1 MNVGVHLPKNAVAF
15 VKKNLLFFVLLAA
28 YLAFVAYNRDFLNPA
43 LVEWKTVTIIA
54 SLIII
59 NTGMLASG
67 GIDIIAK
74 AILGRI
80 KDFRKLAV
88 FSILFTVLLSMFI
101 TNDASLIVLIPLT
114 MSIGKISGED
124 IKNVIVLQAIG
135 ANVGSMLTPFGNPQ
149 NIIMFREYGLS
160 LSMFV
165 LKMLPVFLISVVM
178 LLLFVFLL
186 DKKRRI
192 AGSGAAVGY
201 SRTLFGASL
210 LLFAVTI
217 TGFLYDSDVSFFLVM
232 AILGIVV
239 MLVFRPKSYSKA
251 AVLLRIDFLLILT
264 FVLIFLVINS
274 ARTFIGVIS
283 SSNPLAVFA
292 YSLIISQFISNVPAT
307 VLLQKNAMFL
317 PLSWGVNVGGNGT
330 VIASLANL
338 IALRGGNGIRALR
351 FMKIS
356 LIYMAAVALT
366 SMLLLYIIFNAV

>member
-1 MNVGVHLPKNAVAF
+1 LPQNAIAF

-74 AILGRI
+74 VILDRI
-80 KDFRKLAV
+80 KDFRKLAI

-124 IKNVIVLQAIG
+124 IKNIIVLQAIG

-149 NIIMFREYGLS
+149 NIIIFREYGLS

-178 LLLFVFLL
+178 LLIFVFLL
-186 DKKRRI
+186 NKKGKI

-201 SRTLFGASL
+201 SRTLFSASL
-210 LLFAVTI
+210 LIFAVTI
-217 TGFLYDSDVSFFLVM
+217 TGFLYDSGVSFFFVM
-232 AILGIVV
+232 AVLGIAV
-239 MLVFRPKSYSKA
+239 MLVFRPKSYSKT

-283 SSNPLAVFA
+283 SSNPLAMFV

-338 IALRGGNGIRALR
+338 IALRGGNGIKALR

-356 LIYMAAVALT
+356 LIYMAAVALI
-366 SMLLLYIIFNAV
+366 SMLLLYIIFNVV

>member
-1 MNVGVHLPKNAVAF
+1 MPQNAIAF

-80 KDFRKLAV
+80 KDFRKLAI

-124 IKNVIVLQAIG
+124 IKNIIVLQAIG

-149 NIIMFREYGLS
+149 NIIIFREYGLS

-178 LLLFVFLL
+178 LLIFVFLL
-186 DKKRRI
+186 NKKGKI

-201 SRTLFGASL
+201 SRTLFSASL
-210 LLFAVTI
+210 LIFAVTI
-217 TGFLYDSDVSFFLVM
+217 TGFLYDSGVSFFFVM
-232 AILGIVV
+232 AVLGIAV
-239 MLVFRPKSYSKA
+239 MLVFRLKSYSKT

-283 SSNPLAVFA
+283 SSNPLAMFV

-338 IALRGGNGIRALR
+338 IALRGGNGIKALR

-356 LIYMAAVALT
+356 LIYMAAVALI
-366 SMLLLYIIFNAV
+366 SMLLLYIIFNVV